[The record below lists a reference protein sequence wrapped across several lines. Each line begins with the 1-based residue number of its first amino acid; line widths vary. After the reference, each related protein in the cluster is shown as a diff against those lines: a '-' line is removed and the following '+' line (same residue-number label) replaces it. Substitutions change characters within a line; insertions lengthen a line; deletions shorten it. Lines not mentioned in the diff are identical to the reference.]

1 MLADKLPPYERVL
14 AQPVDEPRED
24 DECDA
29 ARSWQFLTVPDVV
42 ASLCRRLGPGG
53 RLGAVRVVGLTL
65 HIVSRAPGSPPPPP
79 SPHHDWS

>member
-53 RLGAVRVVGLTL
+53 RLGAVAASFAFRVSYYV
-65 HIVSRAPGSPPPPP
+65 VQKSPRPN
-79 SPHHDWS
+79 